1 MVESRKRKGA
11 GSSGRK
17 KSGSSGSGVR
27 EESVVNDSSVPVQDP
42 TTSIFGGSQ
51 TNADE
56 SACNTSST
64 SSASNNRPFQDA
76 ASSINSRYPRQQV
89 HITNSVSDSS
99 SLLVGQQV
107 TTNIT
112 NLNPLPLLV
121 GNQEQAGVASS
132 TAEQREDPLVQATE
146 HLPEDQLIRE
156 QTGVTKEKPSFKV
169 YIKYYDFCIL

>member
-1 MVESRKRKGA
+1 VVGSGKRKGA

-27 EESVVNDSSVPVQDP
+27 EESVVNDSSVPVEDP

>member
-1 MVESRKRKGA
+1 MVGSGKRKGA
-11 GSSGRK
+11 GGK
-17 KSGSSGSGVR
+17 KSGSSGSGVT
-27 EESVVNDSSVPVQDP
+27 EESVKDSSVPV
-42 TTSIFGGSQ
+42 
-51 TNADE
+51 E

-132 TAEQREDPLVQATE
+132 TTEQREDPLVQATE

-156 QTGVTKEKPSFKV
+156 QTGVTNEKPSFKV
-169 YIKYYDFCIL
+169 YIIYYDFCIL

>member
-1 MVESRKRKGA
+1 MVGSGKRKGA
-11 GSSGRK
+11 GSK
-17 KSGSSGSGVR
+17 KSSGSSGNGVT
-27 EESVVNDSSVPVQDP
+27 EESVKDSSVPV
-42 TTSIFGGSQ
+42 
-51 TNADE
+51 E

-76 ASSINSRYPRQQV
+76 ASSINSRYPRQQA

-132 TAEQREDPLVQATE
+132 TTEQREDPLVQATE

-156 QTGVTKEKPSFKV
+156 QTGVTNEKPSFKV
-169 YIKYYDFCIL
+169 YIIYYDFCIL